1 MDAQSIGQEAT
12 GKQTLEH
19 AHALNSDII
28 KTIHKNYV
36 RGVQQMQKHAPKF
49 KGRNTT
55 ETAQNIWNFLKKE
68 INYKRDPD
76 HAQLIKLPGRLAADQ
91 TGDCKSYSLF
101 AASVLG
107 ALGKPVKFRYTSY
120 TSDNTPS
127 HVYTVTKN
135 EAGQDVIIDA
145 VYNQFNAEKPY
156 KHKIDKKMKVYTLA
170 GINGNQAINGL
181 SWEDVK
187 KTLKEKG
194 PRLAHVGLIVPL
206 AGPRGAFILLVKNNV
221 FGLAS
226 KLWAVQYIQRKADKI
241 NDLWYILG
249 GRTGALNVA
258 ILTGQRKKPIFSKTK
273 SVAGLGINGEPITIT
288 ALLATAGTMMAA
300 FNQFTKEGKEALE
313 NAKSTAENLGIPVDD
328 ILNEIDSATGGSTSS
343 GGGATS
349 SGSGSSTTTGSN
361 NVNVRLVSTGPGT
374 IKLDRSPYNIPVGTR
389 VTVTATPAPGYKP
402 KWLNGSNAT
411 QVGATVTKEGQI
423 ISVQFVPINSTGGG
437 SGSGPTE
444 GGTTAAKTASA
455 AILPIA
461 LAAGAY
467 FLLKK

>member
-1 MDAQSIGQEAT
+1 MHAQSIAQEAT
-12 GKQTLEH
+12 GQQTLEH

-107 ALGKPVKFRYTSY
+107 ALGKPVAFRYTSY

-170 GINGNQAINGL
+170 GIHGAQTINGVN
-181 SWEDVK
+181 WEQV
-187 KTLKEKG
+187 KEKIKTG
-194 PRLAHVGLIVPL
+194 GLTVAHFFYFTLLLPV
-206 AGPRGAFILLVKNNV
+206 RTAFLLLVKNNV

-226 KLWAVQYIQRKADKI
+226 KLWAAQYINKKAPQID
-241 NDLWYILG
+241 NLWYGMG
-249 GRTGALNVA
+249 GRRGQLNVS
-258 ILTGQRKKPIFSKTK
+258 ILTGSKKKPIWSKQEK
-273 SVAGLGINGEPITIT
+273 INGLGLAGEPISIT
-288 ALLATAGTMMAA
+288 VLLASAGTAMAA
-300 FNQFTKEGKEALE
+300 FNEFTKEGKEALN
-313 NAKSTAENLGIPVDD
+313 NAKQTAKDLGIPVDD
-328 ILNEIDSATGGSTSS
+328 ILNEGNASS

-349 SGSGSSTTTGSN
+349 SGSGTTTGSN
-361 NVNVRLVSTGPGT
+361 TVNVRLVSTGPGT

-423 ISVQFVPINSTGGG
+423 ISVQFVPINSSGGG

-467 FLLKK
+467 FLFKK